1 VADDLRPLQQV
12 VQRRPLAADRGSAPV
27 LAMRP
32 PTLQLSES
40 VAVGLESV
48 WKLGL
53 GRAMTYAPEHEKDL
67 LNRSVRRR
75 MGVS

>member
-27 LAMRP
+27 LAMKP

-40 VAVGLESV
+40 VAVGLERLS
-48 WKLGL
+48 GNSYA
-53 GRAMTYAPEHEKDL
+53 RAKRLTISRVIAA
-67 LNRSVRRR
+67 
-75 MGVS
+75 